1 MPRPVAVLAE
11 RGALR
16 QGLSQQKA
24 TDLLRRHI
32 EPLQHELLVTRR
44 GWSRAA
50 YADWLAAS
58 LGLHLLGLA

>member
-1 MPRPVAVLAE
+1 VRRPVAVLAE

-16 QGLSQQKA
+16 QKLGQKKA
-24 TDLLRRHI
+24 TDLVWLHI
-32 EPLQHELLVTRR
+32 EPLQYELLVSRR

-58 LGLHLLGLA
+58 LRLHLLGLA